1 MARQISTREDISK
14 ILDELD
20 LLSDPEDVLSE
31 SEEDFIPQGDVSES
45 EDELT
50 MQTNWWEN
58 TLVLDE
64 PPNVLSDFS
73 WVCLILEPW
82 KCKLEQ

>member
-31 SEEDFIPQGDVSES
+31 SDEDFIPQRDVTES
-45 EDELT
+45 EDEWT
-50 MQTNWWEN
+50 MQT
-58 TLVLDE
+58 
-64 PPNVLSDFS
+64 S
-73 WVCLILEPW
+73 
-82 KCKLEQ
+82 